1 MSIKI
6 NYLIP
11 SDKDQALIGRI
22 VFLKN
27 FKQTGVDFPY
37 FYMGEKNQILNK
49 PNWPDL
55 VPYLYDKKII
65 IFNNNN
71 AIDYFSIYNCYTEIN
86 DTSVFS
92 LEFRDEK
99 SIIALNGLI
108 EDKKMSL
115 LENNNEWYR
124 TITPSNDIMI
134 NNKIILKEKENY
146 KIDDIIMLSPTIIKV
161 NIKINNSDAI
171 RPTLL
176 NNKNIEFGLYR
187 IEGTKNSIIYNA
199 VTGKYFSTSNSK
211 DFIGGLKTRSQLIEH
226 AHRHI
231 HDITHTHTMS
241 HMHDMS
247 NHTHNMQHTHSYSD
261 MTSGPGYINNGSV
274 MIGTY
279 GNILYTGWNANLPSG
294 PLSVTT
300 KATNLTNKTLTDPP
314 IPNITGLP
322 NFNTTSSPDNNVTS
336 EILSKTTE
344 LDNKYTNINNF
355 KIGDK
360 NYYNSDVIYVYI
372 FGGSYNP

>member
-11 SDKDQALIGRI
+11 SDKDQSLIGRI
-22 VFLKN
+22 VFLRN
-27 FKQTGVDFPY
+27 FKETGVDFPY
-37 FYMGEKNQILNK
+37 FYMGARNEILNQN
-49 PNWPDL
+49 NWPDL

-65 IFNNNN
+65 LFNNNET
-71 AIDYFSIYNCYTEIN
+71 IDSFQIYNCYTEISN
-86 DTSVFS
+86 TNIFC
-92 LEFRDEK
+92 LEFRNIN
-99 SIIALNGLI
+99 SINSLNGLI
-108 EDKKMSL
+108 EDKKMSS
-115 LENNNEWYR
+115 LENNEWYR
-124 TITPSNDIMI
+124 TITPLNDIMI
-134 NNKIILKEKENY
+134 NNEIILKEKENY
-146 KIDDIIMLSPTIIKV
+146 KIDDIIILSPTIIKV

-199 VTGKYFSTSNSK
+199 VSGKYFSTPNSK
-211 DFIGGLKTRSQLIEH
+211 DFIGGLKIRSQLIEH
-226 AHRHI
+226 AHKHT

-261 MTSGPGYINNGSV
+261 MTSDPVYINNGSV

-279 GNILYTGWNANLPSG
+279 GNELYTGTNVNVPSG
-294 PLSVTT
+294 PLSTMT
-300 KATNLTNKTLTDPP
+300 KTSNLTNKTLTDPP
-314 IPNITGLP
+314 NPNITGLP
-322 NFNTTSSPDNNVTS
+322 DFNTTSSPNNNVTS
-336 EILSKTTE
+336 EVLSKTTE
-344 LDNKYTNINNF
+344 FDSKNTNINNF

-360 NYYNSDVIYVYI
+360 NYYDSNIVYVYI

>member
-11 SDKDQALIGRI
+11 SNKDQTLIGRI

-27 FKQTGVDFPY
+27 FRLTSVDFPY
-37 FYMGEKNQILNK
+37 FYMGEKNEILNQI
-49 PNWPDL
+49 NWPDL
-55 VPYLYDKKII
+55 VPYLYDKKLI
-65 IFNNNN
+65 IFNNNEI
-71 AIDYFSIYNCYTEIN
+71 IDYFSIYNCYTDLY
-86 DTSVFS
+86 DTNILS
-92 LEFRDEK
+92 LEFRNEK

-115 LENNNEWYR
+115 LENNEWYR
-124 TITPSNDIMI
+124 TITSLNDV
-134 NNKIILKEKENY
+134 IISGKLLLKEKENY
-146 KIDDIIMLSPTIIKV
+146 KIDDIIPLSSSIIKV
-161 NIKINNSDAI
+161 NIKIINSDI
-171 RPTLL
+171 VRPTIL

-187 IEGTKNSIIYNA
+187 MENTNNSIIYNA
-199 VTGKYFSTSNSK
+199 ITGKYFSTSNSK

-226 AHRHI
+226 GHKHI

-247 NHTHNMQHTHSYSD
+247 NHFHNMQHTHSYVD
-261 MTSGPGYINNGSV
+261 TTSNLGYINNGSV

-279 GNILYTGWNANLPSG
+279 GNILYTGTTINVPSG
-294 PLSVTT
+294 PLNAIT
-300 KATNLTNKTLTDPP
+300 KTNNLTSKALTDQ
-314 IPNITGLP
+314 PNPNTTGLP
-322 NFNTTSSPDNNVTS
+322 SINTTSSPNNNVTS

-344 LDNKYTNINNF
+344 LDGKYTNINNF

-360 NYYNSDVIYVYI
+360 NYYNSDVVYVYI
-372 FGGSYNP
+372 FGGNYNP